1 MAKKMI
7 IRARSFEKWMQA
19 NFTRGELQD
28 LARYGA
34 NTGWQ
39 GLTYYNDTVALYD
52 KFNVEIWTALYEDA
66 ESFGAKNAIAFIA
79 DFGGADSVSD
89 DDTFKNLLVW
99 YMAERTAHELLGDDY

>member
-7 IRARSFEKWMQA
+7 IRARSFKKWMQS
-19 NFTRGELQD
+19 NFTKGELRD

-39 GLTYYNDTVALYD
+39 GLTYYTETAALYD
-52 KFNVEIWTALYEDA
+52 KFHDEIWDALYEDA
-66 ESFGAKNAIAFIA
+66 QSFGSKNVIALIA
-79 DFGGADSVSD
+79 DFGGADNAND

-99 YMAERTAHELLGDDY
+99 YMAERTARELLGDY